1 MDPQPRG
8 IRQKLKILFA
18 FLQIILQYCNV
29 IKYQLTM
36 GLTKTEGYTQA
47 QIELATIAKVLGH
60 PARIAIVQHLLEI
73 NACIGNDLMEVLPL
87 SQPTISRHLAE
98 LKKVGIIQG
107 TIEGSSMNYC
117 INAHRWRE
125 IRQMLGG
132 LLGMDPGEQCC

>member
-1 MDPQPRG
+1 
-8 IRQKLKILFA
+8 
-18 FLQIILQYCNV
+18 
-29 IKYQLTM
+29 M

-47 QIELATIAKVLGH
+47 QIELATVAKVLGH

-117 INAHRWRE
+117 INAPRWLE
-125 IRQMLGG
+125 IRQILGG
-132 LLGMDPGEQCC
+132 LLGEEPGERCC

>member
-1 MDPQPRG
+1 
-8 IRQKLKILFA
+8 
-18 FLQIILQYCNV
+18 
-29 IKYQLTM
+29 M

>member
-1 MDPQPRG
+1 
-8 IRQKLKILFA
+8 
-18 FLQIILQYCNV
+18 
-29 IKYQLTM
+29 M

-47 QIELATIAKVLGH
+47 QIELATVAKVLGH
-60 PARIAIVQHLLEI
+60 PARISIVQHLLEI
-73 NACIGNDLMEVLPL
+73 NACIGNDLMDVLPL

-132 LLGMDPGEQCC
+132 LLGMEPGEQCC

>member
-1 MDPQPRG
+1 
-8 IRQKLKILFA
+8 
-18 FLQIILQYCNV
+18 
-29 IKYQLTM
+29 M

-60 PARIAIVQHLLEI
+60 PARVAIVQHLLEI
-73 NACIGNDLMEVLPL
+73 NACIGNDLMDVLPL

-117 INAHRWRE
+117 INPHRWRE

-132 LLGMDPGEQCC
+132 LLGKEPGEQCC